1 MLTGELFYAVK
12 EQMDASRAS
21 LAEARRNTATLT
33 ERVQNLQTELT
44 ESELRRE
51 EVESELK
58 SAQEVR
64 DKQIARD
71 ARPPAGLPI

>member
-1 MLTGELFYAVK
+1 
-12 EQMDASRAS
+12 MDASRAS

-33 ERVQNLQTELT
+33 ERVQSLQTELT

-71 ARPPAGLPI
+71 TCPPAGLPI

>member
-1 MLTGELFYAVK
+1 
-12 EQMDASRAS
+12 MDASRAS
-21 LAEARRNTATLT
+21 LAEARRNTANLT
-33 ERVQNLQTELT
+33 ERVQSLQSELT

-64 DKQIARD
+64 DKQIPRD
-71 ARPPAGLPI
+71 TRPPAGLPI